1 MYTGFAFFEHFI
13 ITRGTGN
20 NNEVSPPPLHTHTHT
35 HTHMQQKGITIE
47 VTHTDNPR
55 PKIHEVIADPKDI
68 EFGKHFSDHMLLI
81 NWTKDGGWESPRI
94 TPFQNLS
101 LSPALS
107 ALHYAIEVRG

>member
-1 MYTGFAFFEHFI
+1 M
-13 ITRGTGN
+13 
-20 NNEVSPPPLHTHTHT
+20 
-35 HTHMQQKGITIE
+35 
-47 VTHTDNPR
+47 
-55 PKIHEVIADPKDI
+55 PKIQEQVADPKDI

-107 ALHYAIEVRG
+107 ALHYAIEVGAGGWEVRGERVKGSTAT